1 MHRSVERVVPNAR
14 RPKRQPRYGVDCF
27 CPSLL
32 VTYHPWS
39 PCQPRRRPTSAES
52 SKSPP
57 DEECAKRIERP
68 VSQTLSRGRL
78 CKRIVEEGGVDRGHH
93 LTLQGTMFLG
103 LRSVSDEEPVE
114 RTA

>member
-1 MHRSVERVVPNAR
+1 MHRSVDRVEPNDPPPTR
-14 RPKRQPRYGVDCF
+14 RPLFVFERF
-27 CPSLL
+27 WPSRFL
-32 VTYHPWS
+32 TYHPWS

-68 VSQTLSRGRL
+68 VSQTLSWSRL

-93 LTLQGTMFLG
+93 LTLQ
-103 LRSVSDEEPVE
+103 
-114 RTA
+114 RT